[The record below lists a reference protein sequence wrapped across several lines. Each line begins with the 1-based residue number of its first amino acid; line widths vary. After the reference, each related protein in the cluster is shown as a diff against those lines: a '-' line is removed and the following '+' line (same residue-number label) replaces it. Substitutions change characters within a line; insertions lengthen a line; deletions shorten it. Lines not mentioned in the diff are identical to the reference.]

1 MLDEKKAGLCSAL
14 WGGCLL
20 NVDGPGRSIQRSF
33 GEKVVSSDSRDS
45 VSLGDTPQTMLLAW
59 LHQLQFLRHF
69 AFLHST
75 LIPPYTDIFFSGLC

>member
-1 MLDEKKAGLCSAL
+1 M
-14 WGGCLL
+14 
-20 NVDGPGRSIQRSF
+20 NVDRPGQQHPKEF
-33 GEKVVSSDSRDS
+33 WLEVVSPASGDS

-69 AFLHST
+69 AFFHST